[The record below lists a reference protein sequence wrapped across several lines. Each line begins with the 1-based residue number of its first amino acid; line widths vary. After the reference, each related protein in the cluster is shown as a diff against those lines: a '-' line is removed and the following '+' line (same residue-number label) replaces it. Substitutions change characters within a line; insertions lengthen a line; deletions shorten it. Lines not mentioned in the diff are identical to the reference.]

1 MEKLTR
7 WDNLH
12 QDPLQA
18 FDQRT
23 GVLEGGRPSPYAQ
36 KEPVLEECRHF
47 LACVRD
53 RLEPMGSGAT
63 AVAVVRTLEA
73 LSESLYQGGRV
84 VPV

>member
-47 LACVRD
+47 LACVLD
-53 RLEPMGSGAT
+53 RLEPRGSGAAT
-63 AVAVVRTLEA
+63 VAVVRTLDA
-73 LSESLYQGGRV
+73 LSESLCQGGRP
-84 VPV
+84 VPA